1 MKTFHELQEG
11 LQDPNIFKAFFLSG
25 GPGSG
30 KSFVVGKTTA
40 GTGLRIVN
48 SDDVFEKYLDDAGFD
63 HDMRTAK
70 AEREAEERDKL
81 RKRAKEIT
89 KKRMGDITT
98 GEGGYLEGRI
108 GLIIDGTGKDYDKI
122 VKQSVKLKQL
132 GYDTHMIFV
141 NTSIDVALERN
152 AKRKRSVH
160 DSVATKSWKQVQ
172 SNMGKFSQHFRGNM
186 VIVDNNDIKEDDG
199 TIFNSVLRQIRSLAR
214 KKVNNPTANAWIENE
229 MQLRGI
235 TKAPSGRNVGRFGG
249 QPGAKP
255 KGGLPGSGGFKV
267 KMGRKRPKTG
277 RYAKK

>member
-199 TIFNSVLRQIRSLAR
+199 TIFNSVLKQIRSLAR
-214 KKVNNPTANAWIENE
+214 KKVKNPTAKAWIENQ

-235 TKAPSGRNVGRFGG
+235 TKAPSGRNIGKAGG
-249 QPGAKP
+249 QGS
-255 KGGLPGSGGFKV
+255 GRVTMPGSAGFKT